1 MFLFLFFVL
10 FFFSFSFYSLC
21 LLFCLHFESRL
32 IFMFIDSTVV
42 RYKTMVGPLPEI
54 WIYSHHPETCFIILL
69 VIAVLLF
76 WLVSEQKIAAGGV
89 KRPHSSSVPIIHSF
103 VAEGSPKKK
112 KEQERHLSCS
122 WPCYPYITLQR
133 DMFISFS
140 TDTHLI
146 TVSRC
151 CFCWGCRQWLVGAE
165 GRVGEYLRILLCI
178 SSEFSNYN
186 KSKLSRRLNAVDQG
200 RLGSRCST
208 LYRWKRKWLSAV
220 AVITPID
227 PLATKARLSNKGQ
240 KRLIYLSFPSSLS
253 QMLLHVRLF
262 SLSFSFL
269 SPSLSQ
275 YRLCPLTLFFYYSC
289 LKLKKVWFLAPL
301 LLSKL
306 EK

>member
-1 MFLFLFFVL
+1 
-10 FFFSFSFYSLC
+10 
-21 LLFCLHFESRL
+21 
-32 IFMFIDSTVV
+32 
-42 RYKTMVGPLPEI
+42 MVGPLLEI

-76 WLVSEQKIAAGGV
+76 WLVSERKIAAGSV

-112 KEQERHLSCS
+112 EQERRLSCS

-140 TDTHLI
+140 ADTHLI
-146 TVSRC
+146 TASRC

-208 LYRWKRKWLSAV
+208 HYRWKRKWLSAV

-253 QMLLHVRLF
+253 QMLLHVPLF

-275 YRLCPLTLFFYYSC
+275 YRLCPLPLFFYYSC
-289 LKLKKVWFLAPL
+289 LKFKKVWFLAPL

-306 EK
+306 KK